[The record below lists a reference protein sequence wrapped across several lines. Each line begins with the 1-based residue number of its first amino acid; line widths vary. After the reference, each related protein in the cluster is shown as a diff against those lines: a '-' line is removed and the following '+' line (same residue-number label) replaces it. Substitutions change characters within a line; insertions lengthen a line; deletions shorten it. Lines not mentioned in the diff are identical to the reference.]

1 MSTDQFRDLAIVA
14 NAAGP
19 VEAADDL
26 LAARCDWIACPTCG
40 GSGRTA
46 RPMGPML
53 RGMFLD
59 PCPDCDGTG
68 HPTVAQVLAW
78 GEAVA
83 TAMPAPSIEGM
94 IAPVYMEGYQDRLD
108 ALRAVKP

>member
-26 LAARCDWIACPTCG
+26 LAARCDWITCPTCG
-40 GSGRTA
+40 G
-46 RPMGPML
+46 
-53 RGMFLD
+53 GMVVAGCFD

-83 TAMPAPSIEGM
+83 SMQHAEPLPGHNLDTIDGWN
-94 IAPVYMEGYQDRLD
+94 DCLD
-108 ALRAVKP
+108 ALRSVKP

>member
-40 GSGRTA
+40 GGLVVA
-46 RPMGPML
+46 GC
-53 RGMFLD
+53 FD

-94 IAPVYMEGYQDRLD
+94 IAPVYMEGYNQRLD
-108 ALRAVKP
+108 ALRSVKP

>member
-1 MSTDQFRDLAIVA
+1 MSTEQFRDLIVGRGF
-14 NAAGP
+14 NA
-19 VEAADDL
+19 DL
-26 LAARCDWIACPTCG
+26 HPNHILAARCDWIACPTCG

-94 IAPVYMEGYQDRLD
+94 IAPVYMEGYNQRLD
-108 ALRAVKP
+108 ALRSVKP